1 MFYGFQRRARRRSVQ
16 QPGRPATRPFVP
28 HLGRWA
34 MVRARLGQVLE
45 PSEKSMIMIFHPH
58 CPYVRVE
65 ALQQFQIPWVDH
77 ADRNKNAYGLSR
89 AELRLGGRGRHRW
102 AASRPVSRSAEWPGQ
117 LQQPQPRVD
126 GPEDLG
132 ETDGVPARGCSPQ
145 AWYAMPAQH
154 ARAPCRAAH
163 TLGNIHLACHSVR
176 SSYPCDF

>member
-1 MFYGFQRRARRRSVQ
+1 MLNGFQGSHSEAQRLAARPPSDPPV
-16 QPGRPATRPFVP
+16 RPAPRP
-28 HLGRWA
+28 WY
-34 MVRARLGQVLE
+34 GQGWVKCWK
-45 PSEKSMIMIFHPH
+45 PSEKSMIMIFHLH
-58 CPYVRVE
+58 CPYVRMK

-77 ADRNKNAYGLSR
+77 ADRNKYAYGLSR

-145 AWYAMPAQH
+145 AWYACPACARTTPSGTH
-154 ARAPCRAAH
+154 ARHHVPCMLFSLQLTSARF
-163 TLGNIHLACHSVR
+163 S
-176 SSYPCDF
+176 PD